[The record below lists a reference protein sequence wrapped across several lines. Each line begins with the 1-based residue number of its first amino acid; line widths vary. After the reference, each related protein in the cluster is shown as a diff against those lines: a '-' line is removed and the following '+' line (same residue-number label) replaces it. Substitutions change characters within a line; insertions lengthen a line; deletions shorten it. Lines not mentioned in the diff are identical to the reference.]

1 MGLVAHI
8 APNFAAIEAS
18 FGMEPGPIQTFA
30 GTPPDGLKTGGDG
43 SAAGINAAAQAVL
56 ASGGCMFFPA
66 FMAEMRH
73 PMDFWKGMILGQ
85 AVLAAVYI
93 IFGMEVYHFYG
104 QFAYLPIVQGIG
116 NYGWQTALNALSI
129 VAGLIATCLYT
140 NVGLKIAYA
149 EVLQPMGLPPLTTK
163 TGKVWWAILVPVI
176 WAIGFVLAP
185 AIPQLAYTSSFGGAL
200 FGIGFSYVF
209 PALGALS
216 YFIRQDAVVAD
227 AEVFDEATRTYHY
240 VDHGWKRFCRAVK
253 KRPLLHLW
261 NTVYLICALA
271 TCILGCYTAIEQLIL
286 VFQAGV
292 VTSFTCASPV

>member
-1 MGLVAHI
+1 MEDTRIWWPLFHHLRADIQPGWHGGWPGSDFSTLLLAGQLVGAYPADPVLARVSNHWGPQALYKITKVNIYHSMGLVAHI
-8 APNFAAIEAS
+8 TPNFAAIEAS
-18 FGMEPGPIQTFA
+18 FGMEPAPIQTFA

-93 IFGMEVYHFYG
+93 VFGMEVYHFYG
-104 QFAYLPIVQGIG
+104 QFAYLPIVQAIG
-116 NYGWQTALNALSI
+116 NYCWQTALNALSI

-163 TGKVWWAILVPVI
+163 TGKVWWAILMPVI
-176 WAIGFVLAP
+176 
-185 AIPQLAYTSSFGGAL
+185 
-200 FGIGFSYVF
+200 
-209 PALGALS
+209 
-216 YFIRQDAVVAD
+216 
-227 AEVFDEATRTYHY
+227 
-240 VDHGWKRFCRAVK
+240 
-253 KRPLLHLW
+253 
-261 NTVYLICALA
+261 
-271 TCILGCYTAIEQLIL
+271 
-286 VFQAGV
+286 
-292 VTSFTCASPV
+292 